1 MKISGIE
8 NYFLFFLTDNLYMKM
23 REKTGNKKRAIFGQ
37 RLNLNMSITA
47 RYIPIRFALIMTFGL
62 IICSCQT
69 KQKRTDGISEGQ
81 IIYKISYPPEISA
94 HTMSFLFPKEM
105 NLFFKDGKQRA
116 NFKGNMGLYSLD
128 FIHFNQSDSFYT
140 LLQVLDKK
148 LYVPPTKSNDIFIFR
163 NYNNNEIEFA
173 TDEPRIIAGYSCEK
187 ATIKSSENNNL
198 INIWFTREIRLDNP
212 NRNTP
217 FDKIPGVML
226 EFEANYNGIV
236 LIFAADKILVS
247 NIPEEQFCV
256 PDDYKLSSISE
267 IESLIQGV
275 FSK

>member
-1 MKISGIE
+1 MWHRKL
-8 NYFLFFLTDNLYMKM
+8 FLVFLTDNQYIKM
-23 REKTGNKKRAIFGQ
+23 REKSGNKKRVIFGQ
-37 RLNLNMSITA
+37 RLNLNMSSTA
-47 RYIPIRFALIMTFGL
+47 RYLLVQYALIMTFGL

-69 KQKRTDGISEGQ
+69 KQKRTEGISEGQ
-81 IIYKISYPPEISA
+81 VIYKISYPPEIST
-94 HTMSFLFPKEM
+94 HSMSFLFPKEM
-105 NLFFKDGKQRA
+105 NLYFKDGKQRA

-148 LYVPPTKSNDIFIFR
+148 LYVPPTKSNDIFIFK
-163 NYNNNEIEFA
+163 NYSSNDIEF
-173 TDEPRIIAGYSCEK
+173 TSDEPRMIAGYSCER
-187 ATIKSSENNNL
+187 ATIKTPDKKSL
-198 INIWFTREIRLDNP
+198 INVWFTREIGLDNP

-217 FDKIPGVML
+217 FEKIPGVML

-236 LIFAADKILVS
+236 LLFMADKIQIS
-247 NIPEEQFCV
+247 EIPEEHFSV

-267 IESLIQGV
+267 IENLIQGV

>member
-1 MKISGIE
+1 
-8 NYFLFFLTDNLYMKM
+8 MKM
-23 REKTGNKKRAIFGQ
+23 REKRGNKKRVIFGQ
-37 RLNLNMSITA
+37 RLNLNMSIAA
-47 RYIPIRFALIMTFGL
+47 RYTSIRFALIMTFGL

-69 KQKRTDGISEGQ
+69 KQKRTEGISEGQ
-81 IIYKISYPPEISA
+81 VIYKISYPPEISA

-163 NYNNNEIEFA
+163 NYSNNEIEFA
-173 TDEPRIIAGYSCEK
+173 ADEPRIIAGYNCEK
-187 ATIKSSENNNL
+187 ATIKNSENNNQ
-198 INIWFTREIRLDNP
+198 INIWFTREIGLDNP

-217 FDKIPGVML
+217 FEKIPGVML

-247 NIPEEQFCV
+247 EIPEEQFSV